1 MIICCT
7 LLLALILAL
16 AGIVVTMMF
25 KPKWTWLNRVII
37 AMIALALICG
47 IFAIIGNVVA
57 SIQMKDL
64 VEDYKTLLT
73 YFNAVEYSEN
83 EYMRFDYYNRVNDF
97 NERYNI
103 VIEQSNSLWVG
114 WFYDL
119 DLIKDIGPIDFY
131 LRGEI

>member
-16 AGIVVTMMF
+16 SGIVVILMF
-25 KPKWTWLNRVII
+25 KPKWAWLNRVII
-37 AMIALALICG
+37 AMIVLALICG
-47 IFAIIGNVVA
+47 IFAIIGNVAA

-64 VEDYKTLLT
+64 IEDHETLLT

-97 NERYNI
+97 NERYNT

-119 DLIKDIGPIDFY
+119 DLIKDIGPVDFY
-131 LRGEI
+131 LRGGM